1 MWWRRQKSKRPQF
14 GKLAK
19 KYADIIILTN
29 DNPRN
34 ENEDEIIDD
43 ILKGI
48 KGAIIIKNRKN
59 AIKQALNMANSDD
72 IVLIV
77 GKGNEKYQLV
87 KNKKIPFNDK
97 EVVRMILN
105 DK

>member
-1 MWWRRQKSKRPQF
+1 
-14 GKLAK
+14 
-19 KYADIIILTN
+19 
-29 DNPRN
+29 
-34 ENEDEIIDD
+34 
-43 ILKGI
+43 
-48 KGAIIIKNRKN
+48 
-59 AIKQALNMANSDD
+59 MANSDD